1 MSSAARKSNRGG
13 ALADQRVRAVATR
26 AGLIATA
33 RRFFADAGYHAT
45 GTNELVAATAMTRG
59 ALYHHFTDKQAL
71 FEAVFRELS
80 SELNKA
86 AGEAVRSL
94 SGDTWNQ
101 LVRAFRA
108 YLQLVAASAEF
119 QRILLIDGP
128 AVLGWKRWRELQSEE
143 MGAGVITTL
152 TMLMEQGVI
161 PEAAPGPLA
170 TLIQAALNDAAL
182 SIAYAPDQ
190 RAASTE
196 LTEALMRILE
206 GLRTRES

>member
-1 MSSAARKSNRGG
+1 MSDAVRKSNRGG

-33 RRFFADAGYHAT
+33 RRLFADAGYHAT

-71 FEAVFRELS
+71 FEAVFREVS
-80 SELNKA
+80 SELNQA
-86 AGEAVRSL
+86 ASDAVRSL

-101 LVRAFRA
+101 LVHAFRT

-128 AVLGWKRWRELQSEE
+128 AVLGWRRWRELQSEE
-143 MGAGVITTL
+143 IGAGVITTL
-152 TMLMEQGVI
+152 QMLMKEGVI
-161 PEAAPGPLA
+161 PQSAPGPLA

-190 RAASTE
+190 RAASAE
-196 LTEALMRILE
+196 LTEALMRILK

>member
-1 MSSAARKSNRGG
+1 MSGAARKSNRGG

-33 RRFFADAGYHAT
+33 RRLFADAGYHAT

-71 FEAVFRELS
+71 FEAVFREVS
-80 SELNKA
+80 GELNKSA
-86 AGEAVRSL
+86 SEAVRSL

-143 MGAGVITTL
+143 IGAGVITTL